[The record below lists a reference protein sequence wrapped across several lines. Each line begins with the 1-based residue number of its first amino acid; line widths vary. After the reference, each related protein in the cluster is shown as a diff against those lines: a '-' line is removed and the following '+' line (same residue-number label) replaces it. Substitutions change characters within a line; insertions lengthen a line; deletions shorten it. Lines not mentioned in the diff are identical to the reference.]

1 MKWISAQ
8 DLKLWAET
16 HQCRDNLPKLV
27 EDLIWAT
34 ATKIRRLRFLH
45 GDNGQIRGF
54 DGFVDADATPPF
66 VPEGKSIW
74 EFGSSDA
81 SKSKAEADYKKRTE
95 ETDEEERIKH
105 TLVIVSPRTWD
116 TPTVKVED
124 WLREKN
130 RQCEW
135 KKVVYLDGPLLE
147 SWLEQC
153 PAVSSNWARFEF
165 NKTFSYG
172 VRSTDE
178 FWETFSSRFNPAL
191 VEEVLLA
198 GRESQAE
205 DLLKKLLDRTSS
217 GRLAFAADT
226 TDEVIAFVVAAIRKA
241 PEPVRKELEAHTLI
255 IDTEEAA
262 RQIVQKGSFIYLP
275 RLKACNCMG
284 MLKDSGPT
292 VISAGIEI
300 KKSDHIV
307 LMRPTST
314 QLGNAF
320 IGMGMSASE
329 GYEAARKCGRSLA
342 VLARQKPSGNSEL
355 PKWVDDRDNR
365 NMLIPAMLAG
375 AWNCNTESDQKILS
389 LLSQKSYEETEDA
402 LREFL
407 VMPDSPIEYVG
418 GLWATRAPVDAFLHL
433 APYVGR
439 NHLKQFK
446 CVLKEVFQV
455 AAALHKPPTA
465 DQPFV
470 ILSKHDQQTSH
481 SEHLRNGLMTT
492 LLQMAVLHELARF
505 TVAGSDPQTF
515 VDEIVRSIPGL
526 ASDPKLMASLNQDLM
541 LLAEASPEPFLE
553 ALECQ
558 LEGTPPSILPIFD
571 EHPGMLMPVTY
582 HSGLLWALEV
592 IAWDAKYFD
601 RAALCLAKLAALD
614 PGGKLKNRP
623 INSLRAIFL
632 SWAPC
637 TSVNTAHRLAI
648 LQSTLG
654 AVPSIAW
661 PLLASLLPCSND
673 TTSIT
678 QKPKFR
684 EYEQYHGEQ
693 LTYGVVWESEEKII
707 RLAIE
712 AAGSVPERWGT
723 LIDRLSNFQQD
734 IFEVVVDRLNS
745 VLNVANTDAQ
755 TQIWKALNVA
765 VKRHQKYSSMGWA
778 MPKDRIDHLVPIIN
792 KYAPEMLVENYTWL
806 FDDEMPPVDGIEN
819 KCSNLTELIENS
831 RLQAIDSIYNELGT
845 QGILQL
851 VGCVKNPTLVI
862 LCVLSLELSYEESFT
877 LFTGLLTNIDRTLQ
891 VTAGIVMANGITR
904 FESKWQ
910 ETARTALQQNA
921 LTVDHIA
928 SVLKHILDSKQTWS
942 YVESFGDEIAR
953 EYWTKKSPRLLD
965 GGVDEL
971 LYAVDKYREVGR
983 PSAALYAVLR
993 RLSEIPT
1000 QKIILLLEEKITEQ
1014 NVNSGDRSIG
1024 GVFNADKLIK
1034 ELAKRPDAAKEKVA
1048 GLEFA
1053 YFPLLRQDP
1062 EILHQMLLEQPRFF
1076 MQMVCLVFKSQDTE
1090 PEPLSDEQKNRASVA
1105 YRLLCSLKSL
1115 PGQTG
1120 EEIDYDVLLGWC
1132 VELRRLGGELHRQDI
1147 TDQLIG
1153 QVLAHAPTDPKDG
1166 AWPHEAVR
1174 FVIEKLASSQVE
1186 TGLRTEKYNM
1196 RDGFAK
1202 MPEEGGDQERVL
1214 AEQVQK
1220 WAQASCRFVRTH
1232 AMLNLIAKSW
1242 LEDARREDMRVEQ
1255 YKLRY

>member
-1 MKWISAQ
+1 MK
-8 DLKLWAET
+8 
-16 HQCRDNLPKLV
+16 
-27 EDLIWAT
+27 
-34 ATKIRRLRFLH
+34 
-45 GDNGQIRGF
+45 
-54 DGFVDADATPPF
+54 
-66 VPEGKSIW
+66 
-74 EFGSSDA
+74 
-81 SKSKAEADYKKRTE
+81 
-95 ETDEEERIKH
+95 RIA
-105 TLVIVSPRTWD
+105 
-116 TPTVKVED
+116 
-124 WLREKN
+124 N
-130 RQCEW
+130 
-135 KKVVYLDGPLLE
+135 
-147 SWLEQC
+147 WLEQC
-153 PAVSSNWARFEF
+153 PAVSSYWARFEF

-172 VRSTDE
+172 VLSTNE
-178 FWETFSSRFNPAL
+178 FWETFSSRFDPAL

-205 DLLKKLLDRTSS
+205 DLLKRLLDQNSS

-241 PEPVRKELEAHTLI
+241 PEQVRKKLEAHTLI

-275 RLKACNCMG
+275 RLKACNCIG

-292 VISAGIEI
+292 VISAGVEI
-300 KKSDHIV
+300 KKSDHVV

-320 IGMGMSASE
+320 IGMGMSESE

-342 VLARQKPSGNSEL
+342 VLARQKPSGNAEL

-375 AWNCNTESDQKILS
+375 AWDCNIEYDQKILS
-389 LLSQKSYEETEDA
+389 SLSQKSYEETEDA
-402 LREFL
+402 LHEFL
-407 VMPDSPIEYVG
+407 VMPDSPIEHVG

-446 CVLKEVFQV
+446 CVLKEVFQ
-455 AAALHKPPTA
+455 AAAASHKPPTA

-470 ILSKHDQQTSH
+470 IPSKHNQQTSH

-492 LLQMAVLHELARF
+492 LLQMAVLHEPACF

-515 VDEIVRSIPGL
+515 VDEIVRSIPSL
-526 ASDPKLMASLNQDLM
+526 ASDPRLMASLNKDLM

-558 LEGTPPSILPIFD
+558 LEGTSPSILPIFD
-571 EHPGMLMPVTY
+571 EHPGMLIPVTY

-614 PGGKLKNRP
+614 PGGKLNNRL
-623 INSLRAIFL
+623 INSLRTIFL

-637 TSVNTAHRLAI
+637 TSVKTVHRLAV
-648 LQSTLG
+648 LQSTLS

-661 PLLASLLPCSND
+661 PLLASLLPRSND
-673 TTSIT
+673 TTSTT

-684 EYEQYHGEQ
+684 EYEQDHGEQ
-693 LTYGVVWESEEKII
+693 LTYGLIWESEAKII

-723 LIDRLSNFQQD
+723 LIDALNNIQQD
-734 IFEVVVDRLNS
+734 IFEVVVERLSS
-745 VLNVANTDAQ
+745 VLSAANTDTR

-778 MPKDRIDHLVPIIN
+778 MSKDRIDHLVPIIN
-792 KYAPEMLVENYTWL
+792 KYAPELLVENYTWL
-806 FDDEMPPVDGIEN
+806 FDDNMPPVEGIES
-819 KCSNLTELIENS
+819 KCSNLSELIENA
-831 RLQAIDSIYNELGT
+831 RLQAINAIYNELGIR
-845 QGILQL
+845 GILQL
-851 VGCVKNPTLVI
+851 VGCVKIPNLVI
-862 LCVLSLELSYEESFT
+862 FSALSIDLSYEESFT
-877 LFTGLLTNIDRTLQ
+877 LFTDLLENIDQ
-891 VTAGIVMANGITR
+891 APEVTAGIVMANGVTC

-910 ETARTALQQNA
+910 EAARTALQHSA
-921 LTVDHIA
+921 LTADHIA
-928 SVLKHILDSKQTWS
+928 SVLKLIPDSKQTWS
-942 YVESFGDEIAR
+942 YVETFGDAIAR
-953 EYWTKKSPRLLD
+953 GYWTKKSPYPLSGD
-965 GGVDEL
+965 VEEL
-971 LYAVDKYREVGR
+971 LYAVEKYREVGR

-1000 QKIILLLEEKITEQ
+1000 QKIMSLLEEKITEK
-1014 NVNSGDRSIG
+1014 NVNSSDRSIG
-1024 GVFNADKLIK
+1024 VLFDVDKLIK
-1034 ELAKRPDAAKEKVA
+1034 DLAKRPDATKAKVA
-1048 GLEFA
+1048 GLEFV

-1076 MQMVCLVFKSQDTE
+1076 MQMVCLVFKGQDTE
-1090 PEPLSDEQKNRASVA
+1090 PEPLSDEQKNRASIA
-1105 YRLLCSLKSL
+1105 YRLLGSLKSL

-1153 QVLAHAPTDPKDG
+1153 QVLAHAPIDPTDG

-1174 FVIEKLASSQVE
+1174 FVIEELASSQVE
-1186 TGLRTEKYNM
+1186 TGLCIEKCNM
-1196 RDGFAK
+1196 RGAFTK

-1220 WAQASCRFVRTH
+1220 WAQASLKFVRTH
-1232 AMLNLIAKSW
+1232 AMLNLIAASW
-1242 LEDARREDMRVEQ
+1242 LEDAKRNDMRAEQ
-1255 YKLRY
+1255 YMLRY